1 MEVLVHNLCFLIQ
14 LLYLFL
20 ILLFL
25 TLLLFFC
32 LFFIFIFIYLI
43 FHYGSYEPPHRNT
56 SLVWFLLPRDYMG
69 ISLEHLRIHDY
80 DVTTLEIIHPITLL
94 K

>member
-14 LLYLFL
+14 ILYLFL

-25 TLLLFFC
+25 TLFLFF
-32 LFFIFIFIYLI
+32 LFIFIFIYLI
-43 FHYGSYEPPHRNT
+43 SDYGSYEPPHRNT

-80 DVTTLEIIHPITLL
+80 DVMTLEIIHPITIL